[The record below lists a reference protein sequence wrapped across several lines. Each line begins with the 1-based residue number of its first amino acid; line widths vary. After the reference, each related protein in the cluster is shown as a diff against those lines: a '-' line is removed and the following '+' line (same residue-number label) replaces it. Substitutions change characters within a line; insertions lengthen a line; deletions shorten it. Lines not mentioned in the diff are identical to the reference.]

1 VRGAKR
7 STIDGVRG
15 QTLMTERIDVRM
27 RHATTVRGHTVL
39 KAITW
44 LVAATAGFGL
54 VYAQTSKTQFESH
67 VTTIKAEDLAPL
79 LGPDRPAAAL
89 PPADGSSGAA
99 VNILLIGSDDRSGEN
114 ATIGGEND
122 GKRNDT
128 TLILHIAADR
138 SRVEVVSI
146 PRDTMV
152 DLAACERSDGSTQRA
167 YFGMFNEAF
176 SNGAK
181 TTNLDSDGAAC
192 TIRTVEALTGIRMD
206 HFAVID
212 FAGFRDMVNAVGGVP
227 VCIPEQY
234 ADAYSGTYLDPGP
247 KVLTGDQAISYVRMR
262 KGLNTN
268 GSDLDRIDRQ
278 QGLLKNLASKM
289 LSAEMLYRPID
300 VTNFIKAI
308 ADSLTVDEEFGSLDY
323 LGGLAFSLRGL
334 DPSTGIVMATA
345 PVETYPADHF
355 KVQLNGKAPAV
366 WQALLDDQPIAPL
379 LDAQSASPA
388 NTATDSEPIGD
399 GSIDPNGQDGILAA
413 CSP

>member
-1 VRGAKR
+1 
-7 STIDGVRG
+7 
-15 QTLMTERIDVRM
+15 
-27 RHATTVRGHTVL
+27 
-39 KAITW
+39 
-44 LVAATAGFGL
+44 
-54 VYAQTSKTQFESH
+54 
-67 VTTIKAEDLAPL
+67 
-79 LGPDRPAAAL
+79 
-89 PPADGSSGAA
+89 
-99 VNILLIGSDDRSGEN
+99 
-114 ATIGGEND
+114 
-122 GKRNDT
+122 
-128 TLILHIAADR
+128 
-138 SRVEVVSI
+138 
-146 PRDTMV
+146 
-152 DLAACERSDGSTQRA
+152 
-167 YFGMFNEAF
+167 
-176 SNGAK
+176 
-181 TTNLDSDGAAC
+181 
-192 TIRTVEALTGIRMD
+192 MD